1 VVDQSFHRDAV
12 GAQLAEGGIQTSL
25 HYPPVHQFTA
35 YDVEV
40 ELPLT
45 EAYAARAI
53 TLPLFPTIT
62 EEQIGLVLS
71 GLAGAI
77 DR

>member
-1 VVDQSFHRDAV
+1 M
-12 GAQLAEGGIQTSL
+12 
-25 HYPPVHQFTA
+25 
-35 YDVEV
+35 
-40 ELPLT
+40 
-45 EAYAARAI
+45 

-71 GLAGAI
+71 GLSDAI